1 MVTTVQMML
10 YSKLDGTF
18 EEVEELKGRL
28 DVLEMKVTKV
38 NIKDY
43 KNHNIYTLPL
53 LVLHVLSTW
62 PSSTIQR
69 QFGVGQS
76 IMGQRI

>member
-1 MVTTVQMML
+1 MML
-10 YSKLDGTF
+10 YSKLDGLF

-43 KNHNIYTLPL
+43 KNHNIYTLLL
-53 LVLHVLSTW
+53 LVLHVLPTW
-62 PSSTIQR
+62 PRYAIKR
-69 QFGVGQS
+69 QFGLDQS
-76 IMGQRI
+76 IMGQRIQSGI

>member
-1 MVTTVQMML
+1 MYSFTITTVLMML
-10 YSKLDGTF
+10 YSKLDGLF

-43 KNHNIYTLPL
+43 KNHIFIHYP
-53 LVLHVLSTW
+53 
-62 PSSTIQR
+62 
-69 QFGVGQS
+69 F
-76 IMGQRI
+76 